1 MKMPPSN
8 FSQNGLARLFG
19 LDLDTDTEAPSH
31 TAHKRTAIIAGTVC
45 GVVGLA
51 ILVALGGYGT
61 WRWRKSHT
69 YQEKPVYE
77 KDVYSDVHGGVVEGV
92 QLQSHSATEQ
102 PRREEG
108 P

>member
-1 MKMPPSN
+1 MPPSN

-19 LDLDTDTEAPSH
+19 LDLDTDTEPSSH
-31 TAHKRTAIIAGTVC
+31 TAQRRTAIIAGPVC

-51 ILVALGGYGT
+51 ILVALGGSGA

-69 YQEKPVYE
+69 HQEEPVYE
-77 KDVYSDVHGGVVEGV
+77 KDVYPDVHGGVVEQV
-92 QLQSHSATEQ
+92 QLQSHSTTEQ
-102 PRREEG
+102 PRQEEG

>member
-19 LDLDTDTEAPSH
+19 LDLDTDTEAPSR
-31 TAHKRTAIIAGTVC
+31 TAHERTAIIAGTVC

-51 ILVALGGYGT
+51 ILVALGGYGA

-69 YQEKPVYE
+69 HQEEQVHE
-77 KDVYSDVHGGVVEGV
+77 KDVYSDVHGGV
-92 QLQSHSATEQ
+92 
-102 PRREEG
+102 R
-108 P
+108 